1 MLKGKVLNISKYRL
15 SQFLKANLFSLIGL
29 AFLAIG
35 IIVGLV
41 VFNDFAFFPD
51 ILKKY
56 FSSYISFRQNNSFL
70 KIVFNSF
77 LQSIY
82 LFLIIY
88 VFGTT
93 LFGVVLVPVSIAF
106 FGVFYGAAVA
116 YLYTEFALKGV
127 AFNAMIFLPA
137 SILLLLLLIFAS
149 RTAMI
154 FSLHIARL
162 TLPNLLRGDL
172 ALQFKEYSLKI
183 LLISSGGIVVGLLD
197 GLTAISML
205 KFFEF

>member
-15 SQFLKANLFSLIGL
+15 SQFLKANLFSLIGF

-56 FSSYISFRQNNSFL
+56 FLSYISFRQNNSFL

-116 YLYTEFALKGV
+116 YLYAEFALKGV